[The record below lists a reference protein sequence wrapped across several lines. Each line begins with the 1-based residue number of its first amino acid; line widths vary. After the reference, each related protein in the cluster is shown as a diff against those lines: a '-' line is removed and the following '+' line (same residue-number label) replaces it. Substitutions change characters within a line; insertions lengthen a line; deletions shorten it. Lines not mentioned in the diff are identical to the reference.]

1 MWCSVKILRVVTLKG
16 HFCSQTCSQ
25 GCMDDR
31 KGEEHNESVNNITG
45 KVSKVT

>member
-1 MWCSVKILRVVTLKG
+1 MCCSVKILRVVSLKG